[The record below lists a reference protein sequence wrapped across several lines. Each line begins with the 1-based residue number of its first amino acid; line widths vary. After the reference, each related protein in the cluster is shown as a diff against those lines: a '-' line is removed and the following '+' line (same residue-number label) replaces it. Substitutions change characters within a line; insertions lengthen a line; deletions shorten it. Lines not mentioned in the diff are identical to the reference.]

1 MDLESGVPR
10 RPRMKSCYMSNG
22 SSVPEL
28 EYLGTFLKN
37 SKKHK
42 DLFDHPVIS
51 AMIWA
56 KWQRIPKYI
65 FFHP

>member
-1 MDLESGVPR
+1 
-10 RPRMKSCYMSNG
+10 MKSCYMSNG